1 MAKTTK
7 TEEAKLPG
15 IVLYKN
21 DYDLLSL
28 IPESEERWQILGAL
42 IDYAIDGDLPDFS
55 GNIPAQMA
63 WMSIKPH
70 LDANGEKYQNKE
82 SSTRYAVYCREL
94 KKAGEV
100 PLPYTAWKV
109 KEKELVDI
117 EQYQSVSNDNERSQ
131 YKKENKNQNKNQ
143 YVKKEEKKDGEF
155 EGRRGKQ
162 TPSRSE
168 QEQDFEAKRE
178 AALQM
183 LLKQNSL

>member
-100 PLPYTAWKV
+100 PLPYTVWKV

-131 YKKENKNQNKNQ
+131 YKKENKNQ